1 MSGTMQP
8 PSAVE
13 RMIGYLRE
21 IARPMWYSM
30 ANNALNAV
38 LISGTVTTVTT
49 VTTLTNQSQ
58 VGGVDAKT
66 AYADQIMLN
75 TWCNAVRALI
85 T

>member
-21 IARPMWYSM
+21 IARPMWWDGS
-30 ANNALNAV
+30 NNAIRIWIAGV
-38 LISGTVTTVTT
+38 PGASTVIGT
-49 VTTLTNQSQ
+49 LSNQSQ